1 MSLRNISAW
10 SIRNPVIPL
19 VLFTGLLFAGIVSF
33 LRMDVTQNPDV
44 DFPAVIVSIAQPGAA
59 PTEIENQITQ
69 RVESALRS
77 INGVNSLQSTAS
89 EGSSNTV
96 VEFEI
101 GIDLIEAVNE
111 VETAISGVRASL
123 PDGILEPQVRKVNV
137 VGEPI
142 GYVAVEADDMT
153 IEQLSWF
160 IDDTVA
166 KRLLKIEG
174 MAEVQRFGG
183 VDREIEV
190 ILDPARMQS
199 FGVTASQI
207 NAALRQSNLDA
218 AGGPCRNWR
227 HPPVAARAGQFGR
240 CLCPVADPD
249 PAWWRAHRPA
259 RRCRDR
265 A

>member
-1 MSLRNISAW
+1 MALRDISAW

-19 VLFTGLLFAGIVSF
+19 VFFTGLLLAGIVSF
-33 LRMDVTQNPDV
+33 MQMDVTNNPDV
-44 DFPAVIVSIAQPGAA
+44 DFPAVRVTIAQPGAS

-77 INGVNSLQSTAS
+77 INGVNSLQSTAR
-89 EGSSNTV
+89 EGSSNTF

-101 GIDLIEAVNE
+101 GTNLIEAVNE
-111 VETAISGVRASL
+111 VETAIDGVRGSL
-123 PDGILEPQVRKVNV
+123 PDGILEPQVQKVQV

-174 MAEVQRFGG
+174 MAEVDRFGG
-183 VDREIEV
+183 VDRGGAV
-190 ILDPARMQS
+190 RVGVWHPHRARPPHALQERHRRTL
-199 FGVTASQI
+199 FATWTTLHPGCHQRRRVL
-207 NAALRQSNLDA
+207 AAAWHLPQTRS
-218 AGGPCRNWR
+218 G
-227 HPPVAARAGQFGR
+227 RA
-240 CLCPVADPD
+240 
-249 PAWWRAHRPA
+249 
-259 RRCRDR
+259 
-265 A
+265 